1 MNFAE
6 YQEAAWRT
14 VNEAADIEILGAMG
28 LAGEAGEYVEHVK
41 KVRFHDHD
49 ENHDAA
55 AKELG
60 DVLWYLAVAAKQ
72 RGLTLEQVAVMNID
86 KLKARYPFKFD
97 AKRSQKREDPDYDV
111 TPEDTSN
118 GWTGFDADDKAKGLV
133 VAPNTNSAGDPMLD
147 RVMGAGIFGD
157 SGT

>member
-72 RGLTLEQVAVMNID
+72 RGLTLEQVAVMNIE
-86 KLKARYPFKFD
+86 KLKKRYPVKFD
-97 AKRSQKREDPDYDV
+97 AAKSQKREDPDYDV
-111 TPEDTSN
+111 SPEDTAN
-118 GWTGFDADDKAKGLV
+118 GWTGFDKEDKAKGLHD
-133 VAPNTNSAGDPMLD
+133 ANTNSAGDPMLD